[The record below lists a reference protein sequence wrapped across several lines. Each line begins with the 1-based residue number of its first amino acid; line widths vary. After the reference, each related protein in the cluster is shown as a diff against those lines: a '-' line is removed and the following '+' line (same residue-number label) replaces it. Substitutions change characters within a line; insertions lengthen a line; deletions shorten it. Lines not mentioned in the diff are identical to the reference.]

1 MLSEIWSLKNK
12 EVIKNQNENAFGQR
26 ERERSGNLGALSKGN
41 ETAKMINKMACLFVC
56 LFTSLE
62 L

>member
-1 MLSEIWSLKNK
+1 MKNL
-12 EVIKNQNENAFGQR
+12 NEKAFGQR

-41 ETAKMINKMACLFVC
+41 ETAKMINKMPCLFVC